1 MNNKFLAIL
10 HEMQELAKIP
20 DVLNDPAISAKLDAL
35 AEEIR
40 KYVEELEN
48 E

>member
-1 MNNKFLAIL
+1 MNNKFDVIL
-10 HEMQELAKIP
+10 CELQELAKIP
-20 DVLNDPAISAKLDAL
+20 DVLSDPGTGAKLDAL